1 MPSETTVRDELALER
16 TLLANERTL
25 LAYVRTALA
34 LCGAGVGG
42 ALVVD
47 SPASRWLAG
56 AGIAISV
63 ATAVIGVF
71 RFRTVRADLRRARA
85 EIAPRAPV
93 HPSSDPREDPV
104 R

>member
-34 LCGAGVGG
+34 LLGAGVGG

-47 SPASRWLAG
+47 SPASGWLGG
-56 AGIAISV
+56 AGITVSV
-63 ATAVIGVF
+63 ATAAIGVF
-71 RFRTVRADLRRARA
+71 RFRTVRAALRRARVEPALHEQVHRPAGA
-85 EIAPRAPV
+85 EEEGSR
-93 HPSSDPREDPV
+93 
-104 R
+104 